1 MVLTLSHLE
10 HAPLPIPGRGT
21 SQRFR
26 LGRIELVLEPVR
38 GGYSL
43 LCLDGESARTWSL
56 GLTGQGSTVQGSLW
70 LQCRLPRWPLRVSLK
85 DTLVLVPHSRV
96 RGYVQVPLVP
106 TLVWRSPGR
115 VDGVVAELLPAALSA
130 EWEETSSAV
139 VLRWSSPFLQ
149 RLPLPDDMPRGIVP
163 LWIANRSDAI
173 QGPDALP
180 VSVHDDEMHACRGH
194 LVAAPRRLVLDD
206 QGRITSSV
214 RSRSREVGS

>member
-10 HAPLPIPGRGT
+10 PAPLPIPTRGT

-56 GLTGQGSTVQGSLW
+56 GLTGQGSLW

-85 DTLVLVPHSRV
+85 DTLVLVPRSRV

-106 TLVWRSPGR
+106 TLVWRAPNR

-130 EWEETSSAV
+130 EWEESSSAV

-149 RLPLPDDMPRGIVP
+149 RLPLPDDMPRGMVP
-163 LWIANRSDAI
+163 LWIANRSEAI
-173 QGPDALP
+173 QGPETLP
-180 VSVHDDEMHACRGH
+180 VSVHDDEMRPCRGH
-194 LVAAPRRLVLDD
+194 LVAAPRRLLLDD
-206 QGRITSSV
+206 QGRIASSV
-214 RSRSREVGS
+214 RGREGGA